1 MSNSLQFEI
10 IYPKILVYKNVFKD
24 CDLFLENAKKCKD
37 WEKWYSFGTM
47 LALKEQSLKFNN
59 FPTKEEYVNSR
70 KFNLDTDNDKLLTD
84 LTKEVGEIFY
94 DVTSHFLKLYPEESL
109 SNYVKNSA
117 SVNKYLDNQGITKNY
132 AMTYHTDFIYEE
144 RDWNSE
150 KFGIT
155 TTFYLNDNYE
165 NGEICFKIKNHYISH
180 KPKKGDVIV
189 FPSKSP
195 YFHAVRKAS
204 GSDRYMIRSFW
215 QYDYS
220 GSDEW
225 LKNQKKHGKEE
236 WYKMEKDRIKKERDY
251 LTYSAE
257 RLHKFFGKDNGV
269 YK

>member
-1 MSNSLQFEI
+1 MQQGMIPENYCYQNIQYELATLHDYLNEQLLKAVDDYRNSHAAGHWVDSEGWQ
-10 IYPKILVYKNVFKD
+10 ILKYGEGNHFTNHYD
-24 CDLFLENAKKCKD
+24 DAKK
-37 WEKWYSFGTM
+37 
-47 LALKEQSLKFNN
+47 
-59 FPTKEEYVNSR
+59 
-70 KFNLDTDNDKLLTD
+70 
-84 LTKEVGEIFY
+84 
-94 DVTSHFLKLYPEESL
+94 YPRTISM
-109 SNYVKNSA
+109 S
-117 SVNKYLDNQGITKNY
+117 
-132 AMTYHTDFIYEE
+132 
-144 RDWNSE
+144 
-150 KFGIT
+150 
-155 TTFYLNDNYE
+155 FYLNDNYE